1 VKSSKKTLP
10 APNKTDRVDF
20 YDQLIATI
28 PGIERKGDANPYTS
42 LNGNM
47 FTLLQGSRS
56 LAIRLP
62 EDKRDEFLKKYKTT
76 LFEAYGAVMKEYVAV
91 PDALLNN
98 TKELQKYLQFSYEY
112 AKTLKPKPTKKA
124 KKRWHEKA
132 PASPVVQRW
141 PGGMSNGKE
150 RDFGKMSRL
159 AGKLWRNHRCNH
171 HRYRSRRS
179 FQLLAVC
186 WDQMERY

>member
-1 VKSSKKTLP
+1 MKSSKKTLP

-20 YDQLIATI
+20 YDQLIATL

-112 AKTLKPKPTKKA
+112 AKTLKPKPTKKP
-124 KKRWHEKA
+124 KK
-132 PASPVVQRW
+132 V
-141 PGGMSNGKE
+141 
-150 RDFGKMSRL
+150 
-159 AGKLWRNHRCNH
+159 
-171 HRYRSRRS
+171 
-179 FQLLAVC
+179 
-186 WDQMERY
+186 